1 MFCQEK
7 EYIQLFRGNEKLMTA
22 GLCKQV
28 VWDQKIKIDYY
39 LDHLPVAEGA
49 KGQIHLLY
57 LVRQEGENG
66 LIKKEAVE
74 KIIFSKSKL
83 HYSVTKREAS
93 KYQIVK
99 IDTCYIEFEGDYHIQ
114 LQSKIRTVTPQNE
127 NMQATDISQNENMR
141 ATDTSQNENM
151 RVADTSQNENMQAMD
166 TSQELAAAKMDAD
179 EKIDEQPI
187 DTPKKTVSEK
197 KDEIRR
203 IDDLKVFLQLGEDF
217 VELYYNSFLLHSF
230 YQYRHVLLAKN
241 FIGVPD
247 YFYEREAI
255 AAKMMGF
262 PYFVEAKNIDDVCFD
277 YKCTTNMPKDG
288 TYGYFLRKI

>member
-1 MFCQEK
+1 
-7 EYIQLFRGNEKLMTA
+7 
-22 GLCKQV
+22 
-28 VWDQKIKIDYY
+28 
-39 LDHLPVAEGA
+39 
-49 KGQIHLLY
+49 
-57 LVRQEGENG
+57 
-66 LIKKEAVE
+66 
-74 KIIFSKSKL
+74 
-83 HYSVTKREAS
+83 
-93 KYQIVK
+93 
-99 IDTCYIEFEGDYHIQ
+99 
-114 LQSKIRTVTPQNE
+114 
-127 NMQATDISQNENMR
+127 
-141 ATDTSQNENM
+141 
-151 RVADTSQNENMQAMD
+151 
-166 TSQELAAAKMDAD
+166 MDAD

-187 DTPKKTVSEK
+187 DTPKKTVNEK
-197 KDEIRR
+197 KDEIKR

>member
-74 KIIFSKSKL
+74 NIIFSKSKL

-99 IDTCYIEFEGDYHIQ
+99 IDTCYIEFDGDYHIQ
-114 LQSKIRTVTPQNE
+114 LQSKIRTVAPQNE
-127 NMQATDISQNENMR
+127 NMQATE
-141 ATDTSQNENM
+141 TSQNENM
-151 RVADTSQNENMQAMD
+151 QAADTSQNENMQAMD
-166 TSQELAAAKMDAD
+166 TSQELVASKMDVD

-187 DTPKKTVSEK
+187 DTSKNTVNEK

-203 IDDLKVFLQLGEDF
+203 IDDLKIFLQLGEDF

-230 YQYRHVLLAKN
+230 YQYRHVLLANN

-277 YKCTTNMPKDG
+277 HKCTTNMPKDG